1 MNININNES
10 FFTFL
15 DNYDDISNNNF
26 VKNTIFTS
34 VFKKILST
42 QNNVY
47 SKIQFLEKVVA
58 HKNLKLTLF
67 NIVKNNYTQTKL
79 FLIKSILFSENNN
92 TLLLER
98 YTNVICELFDNNY
111 YYFQNYFLK
120 ALKTLVGE
128 LHEKSQHISIET
140 PEDLKT
146 KFNKTHIFSNLTDF
160 SIMLFDRIERKK
172 YELCLKNKE
181 AICFDT
187 IFKII
192 VRLLEFGYINYIEEL
207 NVRMIERDDY
217 ILDIIYYETLILKM
231 KEDIENN
238 ENYLPT
244 LLEDKMQLLKTNEK
258 LVEEYK
264 EQNKLILKR
273 IEIVRNSVN
282 FCSKYIH
289 DFINWLVTAVNF
301 KITHNQFVEEKL
313 FNIILTYKNNLKFDI
328 FDRDESLLMFIYNI
342 NTVKN
347 IKNHSIL
354 IKSINLLKQKY
365 YEFKVNKY
373 KASMYNSN
381 KFWIRVMI
389 DTTLRLKKNKYF
401 IYNNLSF
408 ICTIINGILKKNK
421 NISIFLEHIYKKNE
435 IKIFIHYVLRLFKK
449 SLKEIITIYIEL
461 FQEKKSLIESILYT
475 DKYMEYLEYY
485 KSLKIIN
492 KLLLNIVEDNAHLLF
507 CYENRNLYLEILDS
521 YVNEIITLKE
531 TFISNETFY
540 SINKMLN
547 ILIEDTLKN
556 HLESFISIYSVEFI
570 EFKKKSWINY
580 IHFMD
585 NLNFVNFNIKLGFA
599 HLNKSLLDFIEL
611 SINSNKDIFIK
622 LEDKFSDPI
631 TSTCIESPIVLSND
645 IIVDRYIIYK
655 HLIENEYNPFNR
667 DYLTIPMLE
676 QFNCKHDTIQRLNS
690 FNHEL
695 RVQIDKFK

>member
-1 MNININNES
+1 MNININNDS

-34 VFKKILST
+34 VFKKILSK
-42 QNNVY
+42 QNNIY
-47 SKIQFLEKVVA
+47 SKILFLEKVVT
-58 HKNLKLTLF
+58 HKNLKITLF
-67 NIVKNNYTQTKL
+67 NFVKQNYTQTKL
-79 FLIKSILFSENNN
+79 FLIKSILFSEQNN
-92 TLLLER
+92 TTLLER
-98 YTNVICELFDNNY
+98 YTTVICELFDYNY
-111 YYFQNYFLK
+111 YYFQNYFLMP
-120 ALKTLVGE
+120 LKE
-128 LHEKSQHISIET
+128 LTTELREKSQHILIET

-146 KFNKTHIFSNLTDF
+146 KFNNTHIFNNLTDF
-160 SIMLFDRIERKK
+160 SIMLFDRIERQK

-181 AICFDT
+181 AICFNT

-192 VRLLEFGYINYIEEL
+192 IKLLEFGYINYIEEL
-207 NVRMIERDDY
+207 NVRLIEKEDNM
-217 ILDIIYYETLILKM
+217 LDIIYYESLILKL

-238 ENYLPT
+238 EPYLS
-244 LLEDKMQLLKTNEK
+244 LEDKMQLLKTNEN
-258 LVEEYK
+258 LVEECK
-264 EQNKLILKR
+264 EQNKLVLKR
-273 IEIVRNSVN
+273 IEKVRNSVY
-282 FCSKYIH
+282 FCSRYIH
-289 DFINWLVTAVNF
+289 DFLNWLVTVINF
-301 KITHNQFVEEKL
+301 KITDNQFVEEKL
-313 FNIILTYKNNLKFDI
+313 FNIILTYKNNLKLDI
-328 FDRDESLLMFIYNI
+328 FDDDNSLLRFIYNV

-347 IKNHSIL
+347 IKNYSIL

-365 YEFKVNKY
+365 YEYKVNKY
-373 KASMYNSN
+373 KFSMCNNN
-381 KFWIRVMI
+381 KFWIKVMI

-408 ICTIINGILKKNK
+408 ICTIINGMLKKNK

-449 SLKEIITIYIEL
+449 SLKEIIKIYIEL

-492 KLLLNIVEDNAHLLF
+492 KLLLNIVEDNAHLLY

-521 YVNEIITLKE
+521 YVNEIIKLEE

-547 ILIEDTLKN
+547 ILIEDTMKN
-556 HLESFISIYSVEFI
+556 HLESVISIYSVEFI
-570 EFKKKSWINY
+570 EFKKKSWISY

-585 NLNFVNFNIKLGFA
+585 NLNFVNFNIKLWSTC
-599 HLNKSLLDFIEL
+599 LNKSLVDFMEVA
-611 SINSNKDIFIK
+611 INSNKQIFIK
-622 LEDKFSDPI
+622 LEDKFIDPL
-631 TSTCIESPIVLSND
+631 TSTCIESPIVLSKD

-676 QFNCKHDTIQRLNS
+676 KLNCKHEMIRKLNS
-690 FNHEL
+690 FNHDL